1 MKIHEYNE
9 MMAWLKKP
17 NRLFSSRKDTIG
29 GGAIQGEDLGS
40 RMGFAG
46 PVLLKTGENKGKY
59 KVRFR
64 DPKFGKREGQ
74 SGFNE
79 GDKFFATKE
88 EADAFYQDLL
98 SKKDEKQAAGLAKK
112 NVAVEK
118 QAKQI
123 NDFVNTFF
131 DKNITNFDVRD
142 YDKFK
147 KALIK
152 EFDESGIKS
161 ASGRQAKYKD
171 LPNVGIKEA
180 ENYFKKLFYTNKIN
194 SDPDLQKRIGNYLK
208 YYNTDKKFYGESQ
221 LDKEAKIL
229 ARKQYADALENAGDV
244 LFILGDDKV
253 GNGKFRSGIVRQF
266 FPEEMEIFNKKKQA
280 SGAAYEQK
288 LAQIESRL
296 SPEQLKQVLNGETSI
311 KKFMA
316 KQSDKLKEIFDL
328 STLDEGLKFNLDHAE
343 GIAEIVKMENPD
355 DIMRA
360 LKNLIGMT
368 SARNYELGWRGYSTS
383 RKNLLNN
390 IEQGIDVDKN
400 LKELNDLTKSVYPE
414 TQGKNAYKLVD
425 GKVTPTK
432 NFQFMYEPE
441 KAFRQYFT
449 ELSTTEKGTEQLVKQ
464 AAEKPELLKFLQSIE
479 NNDFKNIGTIVDL
492 YSKQKLELKGKLS
505 DLYCGKKE
513 GGRIGFADGP
523 TGYACG
529 IDEIQTNMKRDL
541 QTPEGKSRVRG
552 LLRGAGT
559 ILKNVVAPIDLAIES
574 AFMLPSLLAGDPDAA
589 LNNTTLGLIPYFHVT
604 GAEKAQKLLDKGLID
619 KNQHDEIIQGFKAD
633 EAVAGIAKNINDTDQ
648 LILGFTNIGILPDEK
663 GEIKQSKA
671 SPERIAELTQ
681 NFGKKFIE
689 LAKERENLVAE
700 NQQYAPALK
709 TAQGM
714 SKTYNAFRQGLI
726 KEATTTLSEQ
736 PFRENVGIR
745 EAIADIG
752 KQLGTGEYLRKQKMQ
767 DPRFVVEGVG
777 DPYFDYMNKYYSP
790 YMEDVRSAFT
800 GKDPRDRFAD
810 LPVSSPSALAQTE
823 LTEYKQGLAP
833 FLENLYR
840 TEGPK
845 ALEAFAEEQQID
857 LSQFPLKGVPPMKQ
871 EMKQG
876 GRIQLANGGRLSFAE
891 GPIDPKKRATLKKIG
906 IGGGLTAAVGTG
918 LINLLD
924 LFKGGA
930 KKGVVATKAAQSEA
944 EKLFFDL
951 VNAVK
956 NKGIIDK
963 LDRVSDFSRG
973 GAYYEY
979 KGVKVLEDG
988 ENIELQFTTDKGA
1001 PAVVEYRKPSYD
1013 VDPDA
1018 GTSYK
1023 VPGEFTNEGQE
1034 IARYGKDGDVDIDFE
1049 NEIIDPIENVKK
1061 IIDD

>member
-1 MKIHEYNE
+1 MKIGEYE
-9 MMAWLKKP
+9 QMMAWLKKP
-17 NRLFSSRKDTIG
+17 KRLFSSRKDTIG

-46 PVLLKTGENKGKY
+46 PVLLKTGENKGKW

-88 EADAFYQDLL
+88 EADVFYQDLL

-123 NDFVNTFF
+123 NDFVNTFV
-131 DKNITNFDVRD
+131 DKNIINFGIRD
-142 YDKFK
+142 YDKFE

-253 GNGKFRSGIVRQF
+253 GNGKFRSGIVKQF
-266 FPEEMEIFNKKKQA
+266 FPEEMEIFNRKKQA

-296 SPEQLKQVLNGETSI
+296 TPEQLKQVLNGETSI
-311 KKFMA
+311 KRFMA

-368 SARNYELGWRGYSTS
+368 SARNYELGWKGYSTS

-414 TQGKNAYKLVD
+414 TQGKDAYKIIK

-441 KAFRQYFT
+441 KAFGQYFM
-449 ELSTTEKGTEQLVKQ
+449 EIGGTEKGTEQIIRQ
-464 AAEKPELLKFLQSIE
+464 AAENPQLEKFITEIE
-479 NNDFKNIGTIVDL
+479 GGNFENFPKVVEKYRNNKINF
-492 YSKQKLELKGKLS
+492 GKTLNY
-505 DLYCGKKE
+505 YCGIA
-513 GGRIGFADGP
+513 GRARAATGLVPGATCSADDIVQGMK
-523 TGYACG
+523 
-529 IDEIQTNMKRDL
+529 IDAKTAAGKTRLTNVAKNF
-541 QTPEGKSRVRG
+541 GKVFG
-552 LLRGAGT
+552 K
-559 ILKNVVAPIDLAIES
+559 IVAPIDIGIEGAFAMPHLLRGDIEGAIV
-574 AFMLPSLLAGDPDAA
+574 ATTAGLFGAGKDAMEQVGEKFGTDSIEYA
-589 LNNTTLGLIPYFHVT
+589 LYGREQALQKKITAMGELDKLFSQSEQLGLIPSEEGVMQKEIGREPQQKALQKQFANQFKT
-604 GAEKAQKLLDKGLID
+604 LAKLDTEATQDFEKYYPATSNFETSNKALQNIRSFS
-619 KNQHDEIIQGFKAD
+619 DEIQ
-633 EAVAGIAKNINDTDQ
+633 Q
-648 LILGFTNIGILPDEK
+648 SGILKPSDPTTLKGFLETGGGKSQYPLLTRFDIPALQAQATDYTGMDYLDRISAMPTGVAAQVPAFEK
-663 GEIKQSKA
+663 EQVGKGIKEYAMKYGPRA
-671 SPERIAELTQ
+671 
-681 NFGKKFIE
+681 
-689 LAKERENLVAE
+689 AKEFYE
-700 NQQYAPALK
+700 
-709 TAQGM
+709 AQGIDTQPYLSGM
-714 SKTYNAFRQGLI
+714 SPILYM
-726 KEATTTLSEQ
+726 
-736 PFRENVGIR
+736 
-745 EAIADIG
+745 
-752 KQLGTGEYLRKQKMQ
+752 KM
-767 DPRFVVEGVG
+767 
-777 DPYFDYMNKYYSP
+777 
-790 YMEDVRSAFT
+790 
-800 GKDPRDRFAD
+800 
-810 LPVSSPSALAQTE
+810 
-823 LTEYKQGLAP
+823 
-833 FLENLYR
+833 
-840 TEGPK
+840 
-845 ALEAFAEEQQID
+845 
-857 LSQFPLKGVPPMKQ
+857 
-871 EMKQG
+871 G

-891 GPIDPKKRATLKKIG
+891 GPEDPKKRATLKKIG
-906 IGGGLTAAVGTG
+906 IGGGIAGGLATG
-918 LINLLD
+918 LINILD

-930 KKGVVATKAAQSEA
+930 KTGVVATKAAQSEA

-1001 PAVVEYRKPSYD
+1001 PAIVEYRKPGYE
-1013 VDPDA
+1013 VDPEA

-1034 IARYGKDGDVDIDFE
+1034 IARYGQDGDVDIDFE

>member
-1 MKIHEYNE
+1 MKIGEYE
-9 MMAWLKKP
+9 QMMAWLKKP
-17 NRLFSSRKDTIG
+17 KRLFSSRKDTIG

-123 NDFVNTFF
+123 NDFVNTFV

-147 KALIK
+147 EALIK

-194 SDPDLQKRIGNYLK
+194 SDPDLKKRIGNYLE

-266 FPEEMEIFNKKKQA
+266 FPEEMEIFNRKKQA

-296 SPEQLKQVLNGETSI
+296 TPEQLKQVLNGETSI
-311 KKFMA
+311 KRFMA

-343 GIAEIVKMENPD
+343 GIAEIAKMENPE
-355 DIMRA
+355 DIMRG
-360 LKNLIGMT
+360 LQNLIGMT
-368 SARNYELGWRGYSTS
+368 SSRNYELGWRGYSTS

-390 IEQGIDVDKN
+390 IEQGIDVNKN

-441 KAFRQYFT
+441 KTFGQYFM
-449 ELSTTEKGTEQLVKQ
+449 EIGGTEKGTEQIIRQ
-464 AAEKPELLKFLQSIE
+464 AAENPQLEKFITEIE
-479 NNDFKNIGTIVDL
+479 GGNFENFPKVVEKYRNNKINF
-492 YSKQKLELKGKLS
+492 GKTLNY
-505 DLYCGKKE
+505 YCGIA
-513 GGRIGFADGP
+513 GRARAATGLVPGATCSADDIVQGMK
-523 TGYACG
+523 
-529 IDEIQTNMKRDL
+529 IDAKTAAGKTRLTNIAKNF
-541 QTPEGKSRVRG
+541 GKVFG
-552 LLRGAGT
+552 K
-559 ILKNVVAPIDLAIES
+559 IVAPIDIGIEGAFAMPHLLRGDIEGAIG
-574 AFMLPSLLAGDPDAA
+574 ATTAGLFGAGKDAMEQVGEKFGTDSIEYA
-589 LNNTTLGLIPYFHVT
+589 LYGREQALQKKITAMGELDKLFSQSEQLGLIPSEEGVMQKEI
-604 GAEKAQKLLDKGLID
+604 GREPQQKALLKQFANQFKNLGDLDK
-619 KNQHDEIIQGFKAD
+619 KA
-633 EAVAGIAKNINDTDQ
+633 
-648 LILGFTNIGILPDEK
+648 
-663 GEIKQSKA
+663 
-671 SPERIAELTQ
+671 TQ
-681 NFGKKFIE
+681 NFETFYPLTIDKMQNTK
-689 LAKERENLVAE
+689 
-700 NQQYAPALK
+700 AL
-709 TAQGM
+709 Q
-714 SKTYNAFRQGLI
+714 N
-726 KEATTTLSEQ
+726 
-736 PFRENVGIR
+736 
-745 EAIADIG
+745 IADFSTSQQPLAG
-752 KQLGTGEYLRKQKMQ
+752 KLDTNTVEGFIKSGGGVFEKEML
-767 DPRFVVEGVG
+767 PRFTLPQYEE
-777 DPYFDYMNKYYSP
+777 NIRKLQ
-790 YMEDVRSAFT
+790 ELRI
-800 GKDPRDRFAD
+800 AD
-810 LPVSSPSALAQTE
+810 
-823 LTEYKQGLAP
+823 
-833 FLENLYR
+833 
-840 TEGPK
+840 
-845 ALEAFAEEQQID
+845 
-857 LSQFPLKGVPPMKQ
+857 FPLYLQSQLAGYEESQMPSKEDRELMLQQRQETPLDFVVPYDQIRYKGYRY
-871 EMKQG
+871 G
-876 GRIQLANGGRLSFAE
+876 GRIQFANGGRLSFAE
-891 GPIDPKKRATLKKIG
+891 GPEDPKKRATLKKIG
-906 IGGGLTAAVGTG
+906 IGGGIAGGLATG
-918 LINLLD
+918 LINILD

-930 KKGVVATKAAQSEA
+930 KTGVVATKAAQSEA

-1001 PAVVEYRKPSYD
+1001 PAVVEYRKPGYE
-1013 VDPDA
+1013 VDPEA

-1034 IARYGKDGDVDIDFE
+1034 IARYGQDGDVDIDFE